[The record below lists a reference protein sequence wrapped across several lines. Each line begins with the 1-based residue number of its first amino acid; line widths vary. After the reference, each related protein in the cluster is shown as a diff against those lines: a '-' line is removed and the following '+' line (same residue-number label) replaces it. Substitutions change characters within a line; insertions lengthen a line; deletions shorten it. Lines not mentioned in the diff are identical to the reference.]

1 MIINLNAE
9 NTNEGEVTFFW
20 ESTLG
25 SPLYYIY
32 KNGLFIGTQ
41 TQSDYTIVNIQENE
55 VYRFEVFD
63 AEPSL
68 SDIEHFF
75 PGNFYFNFYTKPSE
89 NILSYKVEANVN
101 NTTWVTIQILN
112 TKVDKSVY
120 TFQTPWYDDKDDVQ
134 IRIYPKY
141 RNNKEST
148 PFYFNKEVITYP
160 NPVTSSIN
168 LIEGD
173 LEIDLIG
180 SINLED
186 DLVISVVDP
195 LI

>member
-9 NTNEGEVTFFW
+9 DTNQGEVTFFW
-20 ESTLG
+20 ESTLE
-25 SPLYYIY
+25 SPTYYIY

-41 TQSDYTIVNIQENE
+41 TQTDYTIVNIQDNE
-55 VYRFEVFD
+55 VFRLEVFD
-63 AEPSL
+63 EEPDL
-68 SDIEHFF
+68 DLIENFF

-101 NTTWVTIQILN
+101 NTTWNTIQILN
-112 TKVDKSVY
+112 TKIDKSVY
-120 TFQTPWYDDKDDVQ
+120 TFQTPWYEDQDNLQ

-141 RNNKEST
+141 RNNKESI

-160 NPVTSSIN
+160 NQVLN
-168 LIEGD
+168 NIELNGTE

-180 SINLED
+180 VVDLED
-186 DLVISVVDP
+186 SLITSVVDP
-195 LI
+195 LA

>member
-1 MIINLNAE
+1 MIINFNAE
-9 NTNEGEVTFFW
+9 DTNEGEVTFFW
-20 ESTLG
+20 ESTLEN
-25 SPLYYIY
+25 PTYYLY

-63 AEPSL
+63 AQPNS

-89 NILSYKVEANVN
+89 NILSYKVESNVN
-101 NTTWVTIQILN
+101 DAGWTTIQILN
-112 TKVDKSVY
+112 TKTDKSVY
-120 TFQTPWYDDKDDVQ
+120 SFQTPWYEDTDNVQ

-141 RNNKEST
+141 RNNKESI

-160 NPVTSSIN
+160 SPVSNSIA
-168 LIEGD
+168 LVAGS

-180 SINLED
+180 SVDLED
-186 DLVISVVDP
+186 SLIISVVDP
-195 LI
+195 LT

>member
-1 MIINLNAE
+1 MIINFNAE
-9 NTNEGEVTFFW
+9 DTNEGEVTFFW
-20 ESTLG
+20 ESTLEN
-25 SPLYYIY
+25 PTYYLY

-63 AEPSL
+63 TQPNS

-89 NILSYKVEANVN
+89 NILSYKVESNVN
-101 NTTWVTIQILN
+101 DAGWTTIQILN
-112 TKVDKSVY
+112 TKTDKSVY
-120 TFQTPWYDDKDDVQ
+120 SFQTPWYEDTDNVQ

-141 RNNKEST
+141 RNNKESI

-160 NPVTSSIN
+160 SPVSNSIA
-168 LIEGD
+168 LVAGS

-180 SINLED
+180 SVDLED
-186 DLVISVVDP
+186 SLVISVVDP
-195 LI
+195 LT